1 MLLLYILLV
10 AFGCQQTT
18 VNGQQTPFLESE
30 NLKTSESEKSCEPRA
45 MSNEPFLES
54 ENLKNSESEKVLK
67 IFQVFNF
74 SDSQIQKDSQV
85 FNFSDSQI
93 QKDSQVFNFSDSQ
106 IQKDSQVF
114 SFSVSQ
120 ILYFE
125 NQIRLADSLYKNY
138 LPQYNFE
145 EVKAAVMFF
154 DSLRLTT
161 DLLESENLKTSES
174 EKGCEPRAMSHETFL
189 ESEKSVNISEICG
202 NEKTNHKLVQKKSEK
217 GCEQRAMSNEPF
229 LESENLKNSE
239 SEKSCEPRT
248 MSNEPFSETEKSVN
262 ISEICGNEKTNHKL
276 VQKKS
281 EKGSEPRA
289 MSHEQRFHNTQSSQ
303 HEAQS
308 LKKTV
313 DCCPLS
319 VDIEYQR
326 ARAHYYHA
334 VGLTERD
341 DIVGACE
348 HYFIALEIMES
359 ETENLKTS
367 KSEKRLKIK
376 DKRLKVSVTEPVE
389 APNDGVVPSTSSGT
403 TTTRTVDRCLL
414 SVDNPED
421 YEKIRFLSL
430 IYTRLGEL
438 FLSENYCD
446 LAISKYRK
454 ALKYKLLLGEN
465 KAVANTYKCLG
476 NSYQLYNMP
485 DSALYYY
492 NKSLETNSELPNRL
506 DVEKCIAQILFDK
519 GEKDSAYIMIKNN
532 LDKIENV
539 NIIYSYYNILGDMYI
554 NDKEY
559 DCAIYY
565 LDKSMNSTISDIRVY
580 AAIRLSSIYNIIG
593 DNIKKAYYDN
603 IVSKILIDYNN
614 SNIET
619 SKLQYIYDRYKERK
633 SEKEKSISR
642 MRTKVIAVS
651 LSVLVFITFVITILI
666 LRKSKRKDKYIASKE
681 EIISNTNEKIKQKES
696 EIKKLIEAIER
707 YRTDINSIKNEVVIK
722 EHEISSKESVI
733 KNMEDDLSAKEGEL
747 KKLQE
752 NIHEYMILI
761 NNLNE
766 DNIAKKKQIKSHLE
780 EIENNRQVINDKDR
794 LISIA
799 TEGLITRKDA
809 IAENRNEI
817 ARLQAIIGENDKI
830 INRMSKDYKTNE
842 ELIAIQTEKIEKLKT
857 EINETRNNLDDLRFR
872 NSSTEGRIKSLNA
885 ELKKK
890 EELIKKFTAEISNL
904 RYRLER
910 NHIEISN
917 LNNYLQSEVCTRILK
932 EIKELSENNMDTSE
946 LTTMSQKELVL
957 LLNSANFH
965 LNYFMNDIANKYSRL
980 KKEDL
985 YYLCLVI
992 IGLNNSQISSLL
1004 GVTYTAVR
1012 KRKNKICKLL
1022 GLDIK
1027 ENLYNHLLNL
1037 I

>member
-1 MLLLYILLV
+1 MRMLLLYILL
-10 AFGCQQTT
+10 ALL
-18 VNGQQTPFLESE
+18 GQQTPFLESE
-30 NLKTSESEKSCEPRA
+30 NLKTSESEKGCEPRAMSNETFLESENLKTSKSEKGCEQRA

-54 ENLKNSESEKVLK
+54 ENLKTSKSEKVLK
-67 IFQVFNF
+67 IF
-74 SDSQIQKDSQV
+74 
-85 FNFSDSQI
+85 
-93 QKDSQVFNFSDSQ
+93 QVFNFSDSQ

-145 EVKAAVMFF
+145 EVKKAVEFF
-154 DSLRLTT
+154 DS
-161 DLLESENLKTSES
+161 
-174 EKGCEPRAMSHETFL
+174 CEPRAMSNEPFL

-202 NEKTNHKLVQKKSEK
+202 NEKTNHKLVQKKSEES
-217 GCEQRAMSNEPF
+217 CEQRA
-229 LESENLKNSE
+229 
-239 SEKSCEPRT
+239 

-281 EKGSEPRA
+281 EKGCEQRT
-289 MSHEQRFHNTQSSQ
+289 MSHEQRFRKAQSSQ
-303 HEAQS
+303 HDAQS

-319 VDIEYQR
+319 VDIEYLR

-367 KSEKRLKIK
+367 KSGKGSEQRAMSHEQKFRNAHSSKI
-376 DKRLKVSVTEPVE
+376 E
-389 APNDGVVPSTSSGT
+389 AQSP
-403 TTTRTVDRCLL
+403 
-414 SVDNPED
+414 D

-454 ALKYKLLLGEN
+454 ALRYVLLLGEN

-476 NSYQLYNMP
+476 NSYQLYDMP

-492 NKSLETNSELPNRL
+492 NKSLATNSELPNRL
-506 DVEKCIAQILFDK
+506 DVEKCIAQILFDR
-519 GEKDSAYIMIKNN
+519 GEKDSAYVMIKNN
-532 LDKIENV
+532 LGKIENV
-539 NIIYSYYNILGDMYI
+539 NIIYSYYNTLGDMYI

-580 AAIRLSSIYNIIG
+580 AAIKLSSIYNIIG

-681 EIISNTNEKIKQKES
+681 EIISKTNEEIKQKES
-696 EIKKLIEAIER
+696 ETKKLVEVIER
-707 YRTDINSIKNEVVIK
+707 HKSDVNSLKNEVVIK

-799 TEGLITRKDA
+799 AEGLITRKDA

-817 ARLQAIIGENDKI
+817 ARLQAIIGENDMI

-872 NSSTEGRIKSLNA
+872 SSSTEGRIKSLNA

-910 NHIEISN
+910 NHIDISN
-917 LNNYLQSEVCTRILK
+917 LNNYLQS
-932 EIKELSENNMDTSE
+932 
-946 LTTMSQKELVL
+946 
-957 LLNSANFH
+957 
-965 LNYFMNDIANKYSRL
+965 
-980 KKEDL
+980 
-985 YYLCLVI
+985 
-992 IGLNNSQISSLL
+992 
-1004 GVTYTAVR
+1004 
-1012 KRKNKICKLL
+1012 
-1022 GLDIK
+1022 
-1027 ENLYNHLLNL
+1027 
-1037 I
+1037 